1 MTSITTLLGL
11 DPSMGAELAKAQQN
25 GNGDSKSESKPEK
38 MDTTPAPEPAE
49 EKTAFEN
56 EAELK
61 QLKRSRQAMEEKQ
74 LGNTAYKSKNF
85 ETALEHYS
93 KAIEL
98 DPSNM

>member
-49 EKTAFEN
+49 EKTAFED

-61 QLKRSRQAMEEKQ
+61 QLKRSRQASVATFQ
-74 LGNTAYKSKNF
+74 FIA
-85 ETALEHYS
+85 
-93 KAIEL
+93 
-98 DPSNM
+98 PNMLQHFAGT